1 MKASVWIPQNLTK
14 SEYWHMPMKTK
25 QNMMIT
31 THKEDYKRTTTL
43 GKAVSFRFNEKPCPP
58 QVEKSYQPLACM
70 CASIPTYTI
79 HTHKLGQRD
88 GLLCDK
94 FLNIVK
100 MCLCPRCF
108 LIGLIKT

>member
-58 QVEKSYQPLACM
+58 PGGKKLSTPGLHVCKHTHIYH
-70 CASIPTYTI
+70 TYTQI
-79 HTHKLGQRD
+79 RPKRWL
-88 GLLCDK
+88 
-94 FLNIVK
+94 VV
-100 MCLCPRCF
+100 
-108 LIGLIKT
+108 